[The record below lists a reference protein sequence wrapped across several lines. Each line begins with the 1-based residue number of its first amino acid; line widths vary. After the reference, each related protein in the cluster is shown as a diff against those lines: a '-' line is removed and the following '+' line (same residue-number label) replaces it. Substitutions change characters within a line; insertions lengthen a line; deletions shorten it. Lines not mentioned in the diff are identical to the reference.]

1 MNALPVSQN
10 VANRQHP
17 CLLMNALTVLHYPL
31 PRTKLASLVKGRWI
45 DGKTQ
50 TVALLRFA
58 CDTSAFFIRHTFL
71 PSRRRDCHTTIP
83 SPRTNPPK
91 TALSPCFA
99 PIPLSLNERFAGFT
113 KCSES
118 PTPLPP
124 LSKGGGL
131 TARHKLLL
139 CFFLLAICPPF
150 LYCKLF
156 CRQDGGIASPSSLRS
171 APTIPKTALSDKKN
185 YR

>member
-1 MNALPVSQN
+1 MLKASGRSTSGIHARPLSKVRCCRPKKFGRLPEGLSHHHLFAPHQPFQN
-10 VANRQHP
+10 R
-17 CLLMNALTVLHYPL
+17 
-31 PRTKLASLVKGRWI
+31 
-45 DGKTQ
+45 
-50 TVALLRFA
+50 
-58 CDTSAFFIRHTFL
+58 
-71 PSRRRDCHTTIP
+71 TIP
-83 SPRTNPPK
+83 R
-91 TALSPCFA
+91 FA